1 MNLESPLWR
10 RCYLHLRW
18 YFYITFNFYHMITFT
33 LIVLASKDNDQ
44 VSGLAALIRNAVMI
58 TSILGTGGNR
68 PLYVGLLSG
77 RRLSLLLGSGW
88 VGSGGILRHILC
100 KYADLH
106 HAYICIHLNCRC
118 GSTLQKQIHKNLL
131 IS

>member
-1 MNLESPLWR
+1 
-10 RCYLHLRW
+10 
-18 YFYITFNFYHMITFT
+18 MITFT

-106 HAYICIHLNCRC
+106 HAHISAYI
-118 GSTLQKQIHKNLL
+118 STLKKQMHEKQETFIMANVFLFNYLCSIVKPSL